1 MKHENVNR
9 RDFSKWTMAA
19 LGGLVSGAAIG
30 CSDETATDSK
40 PGDDSTSTDPTGDSD
55 TSEVAAHACRGLNEC
70 KSASNDCRGQGTCA
84 TTAWHHT
91 CGGNNDCKGQGG
103 CGEKPLQN
111 DCKEQGKCAIPLM
124 DKAWEIARKNM
135 EEKWEKA
142 GTAFGTAPAPK
153 S

>member
-19 LGGLVSGAAIG
+19 FGGFMSGAAIG
-30 CSDETATDSK
+30 CNGDAT
-40 PGDDSTSTDPTGDSD
+40 TDPAGTTDDTSPEPSGEEE
-55 TSEVAAHACRGLNEC
+55 TSEVAAHACRGLNDC

-84 TTAWHHT
+84 TAAWHHD
-91 CGGNNDCKGQGG
+91 CAGMNDCKGQGG

-111 DCKEQGKCAIPLM
+111 DCKEKGKCAVPLM
-124 DKAWEIARKNM
+124 DSAWETARKNM
-135 EEKWEKA
+135 AEKWEEA
-142 GTAFGTAPAPK
+142 GLAFGEAPAPK